1 MKKKKKENAS
11 SPYTYFEKSEETVF
25 RTDETQKQEIYKQL
39 KQKILKK
46 RILNVISFVLA
57 FTVLVSG
64 FFVGQKGIE
73 KFFFTFSKLSKFL
86 QSLSVKNI
94 STSS

>member
-39 KQKILKK
+39 KQKTLKK
-46 RILNVISFVLA
+46 Y
-57 FTVLVSG
+57 
-64 FFVGQKGIE
+64 
-73 KFFFTFSKLSKFL
+73 
-86 QSLSVKNI
+86 
-94 STSS
+94 